1 MGLKNPY
8 VFSILFQTF
17 DAGMTLLT
25 KAALNGGMKS
35 FIFIFYRQLIG
46 TVFLLL
52 STAIFERRSA
62 TPLTILVFFKIFALA
77 FPGLTLAMNLYGIAL
92 LYTSASLA
100 SAIMN
105 CIPVM
110 TFFFAVLLRFSSSQ

>member
-8 VFSILFQTF
+8 VFAILLQTI
-17 DAGMTLLT
+17 DAGMNLLT

-62 TPLTILVFFKIFALA
+62 TPLTIRAFFKIFALA
-77 FPGLTLAMNLYGIAL
+77 FLG
-92 LYTSASLA
+92 
-100 SAIMN
+100 
-105 CIPVM
+105 
-110 TFFFAVLLRFSSSQ
+110 